1 MRKPWQRNLARTAG
15 WMALASVFGI
25 WVGVRRGGE
34 AAGEYF
40 AAYLVEMSLSID
52 NVFVFA
58 VVFSQLHIPAAHQRR
73 VLAAGVGGAF
83 VLRGVAVLGG
93 IALIDRFRWIIYP
106 FAALIILGALR
117 LLFAEQRERR
127 VVEQACDVCATWIAR
142 VIRVSP
148 VLQGQRFWRRE
159 GGRRVATPLLVALVV
174 IETTDIV
181 FALDSVPAV
190 LSITRDPL
198 LAYGSNVMAM
208 LGLRSLFFV
217 VSEALHQLRYLRQ
230 GLAVILLFTG
240 AKMLSSEWVHI
251 GPVVSIAVIAVV
263 LGATAIVSLA
273 TPKRAANGLAARDG
287 SGRAGSP

>member
-1 MRKPWQRNLARTAG
+1 MRNPLARNAAHTAG
-15 WMALASVFGI
+15 WIGLASLFGI
-25 WVGVRRGGE
+25 WIGLSRGGA

-58 VVFSQLHIPAAHQRR
+58 VVFSQLHIPPANQRR

-83 VLRGVAVLGG
+83 VLRAVAILGG
-93 IALIDRFRWIIYP
+93 IALIATFQWIVYP
-106 FAALIILGALR
+106 FAGLIILGALR

-142 VIRVSP
+142 VVRVSP

-159 GGRRVATPLLVALVV
+159 GGRRVATPLFVALVV

-190 LSITRDPL
+190 LSITRSPL
-198 LAYGSNVMAM
+198 IAYGSNVMAM
-208 LGLRSLFFV
+208 LGLRSLFFI
-217 VSEALHQLRYLRQ
+217 VSDALDRLRYLRQ
-230 GLAVILLFTG
+230 GLAVILVFTG
-240 AKMLSSEWVHI
+240 VKMLTSNWIQV
-251 GPVVSIAVIAVV
+251 GPIVSIAVIAGI
-263 LGATAIVSLA
+263 LAMTAIASLA
-273 TPKRAANGLAARDG
+273 GPKRSATRLTASRG
-287 SGRAGSP
+287 

>member
-1 MRKPWQRNLARTAG
+1 MRKPLLRNAARTAG
-15 WMALASVFGI
+15 WVGVASLFGI
-25 WVGVRRGGE
+25 WVGVTRGGE

-58 VVFSQLHIPAAHQRR
+58 VVFSQLHIPPANQRR
-73 VLAAGVGGAF
+73 VLAAGIAGAF
-83 VLRGVAVLGG
+83 VLRAAAILGG
-93 IALIDRFRWIIYP
+93 IALIDRFHWIVYP

-117 LLFAEQRERR
+117 LLFAEQQERR

-159 GGRRVATPLLVALVV
+159 GGRLVATPLLVALVV

-190 LSITRDPL
+190 LSITRKPL

-217 VSEALHQLRYLRQ
+217 VSDVLGRLRYLRQ
-230 GLAVILLFTG
+230 GLSVILVFTG
-240 AKMLSSEWVHI
+240 LKMLSSEWIQI
-251 GPVVSIAVIAVV
+251 GPVVSISVIAAV
-263 LGATAIVSLA
+263 LGVTAAVSLA
-273 TPKRAANGLAARDG
+273 PRHRAEAATVR
-287 SGRAGSP
+287 RRPAE